1 MTVIVDFGVQVIIDM
16 SKSTT
21 KIYVGSFSDAE
32 PDVFQDETG
41 T

>member
-1 MTVIVDFGVQVIIDM
+1 MTAISDFDILVIIDM

-32 PDVFQDETG
+32 PDVFHDED
-41 T
+41 